1 MRRRSGNTVN
11 YNGENNFVDEFGKK
25 ALTNKITLCIITLRC
40 GDAELYI
47 GRGIVQTVEKY
58 SRG

>member
-1 MRRRSGNTVN
+1 MKQRSGNIVN
-11 YNGENNFVDEFGKK
+11 YKWNSKRNRGK

>member
-1 MRRRSGNTVN
+1 MFRGIICEWNSKGIV
-11 YNGENNFVDEFGKK
+11 EK

-40 GDAELYI
+40 GNAELYI

>member
-1 MRRRSGNTVN
+1 M
-11 YNGENNFVDEFGKK
+11 YNNFCVVK
-25 ALTNKITLCIITLRC
+25 R
-40 GDAELYI
+40 DAELYI